1 MRLHANPCLRYP
13 PLKLNRCCF
22 HWGLAENEKG
32 IGVVDGPMIDGAVAR
47 RARRG
52 LAPGRWMRMEND
64 VRLGTSVDAP
74 QG

>member
-1 MRLHANPCLRYP
+1 MRLHASSCLRYP
-13 PLKLNRCCF
+13 PLNMNRCCVLS
-22 HWGLAENEKG
+22 GPAENEKG

-47 RARRG
+47 RARPV
-52 LAPGRWMRMEND
+52 LAPARWLRLEND